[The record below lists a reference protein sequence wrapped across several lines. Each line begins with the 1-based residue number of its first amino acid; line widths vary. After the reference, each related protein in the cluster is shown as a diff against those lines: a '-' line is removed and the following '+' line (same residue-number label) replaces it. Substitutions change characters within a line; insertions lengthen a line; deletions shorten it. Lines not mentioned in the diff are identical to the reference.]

1 MCPRHAHPGNELTI
15 NLQKP
20 CVFYREPPQ
29 SCPITVPQ
37 CSSYHRVF
45 LQRLGVDDEKEE
57 NGQGTQGDDI
67 DLDFDPVHNVIAQ
80 ASPCPFN
87 MYNPYS
93 ILMQIYSLG

>member
-1 MCPRHAHPGNELTI
+1 
-15 NLQKP
+15 
-20 CVFYREPPQ
+20 
-29 SCPITVPQ
+29 
-37 CSSYHRVF
+37 
-45 LQRLGVDDEKEE
+45 VDDEKEE